1 MKNSIP
7 PGDGRPEAGRGAGFF
22 AYHGAWA
29 PGVRLFRRLSFSLKA
44 LFITTAFA
52 VPLAVLAWSFYMNV
66 GGQIDFSRK
75 ERLGVEYT
83 RLIVPLLDAGQQ
95 LRQASTGGD
104 ARARIDAGMT
114 ALAAA
119 EKSLG
124 SELGTGALFAAL
136 TQAQGSLPAQAAAD
150 SSAPRAATDAF
161 LKAAEAVLVQATD
174 GSNLTLDPDI
184 DSYYLMDGAL
194 FRLPDLIDQAA
205 AWRDLAAAVATSGA
219 ASAAQAQN
227 LGALAAMVDY
237 MDSNLAGGLAKTLAL
252 RPEMKSA
259 LAADDAR
266 AALKA
271 FRDQAAAA
279 GSGGPAA
286 GDAATLRTAGDRAV
300 AALSAL
306 QGRMLVQLDGLLQQ
320 RVQGMERQRSL
331 VTALLAV
338 FLPAAAYMFASFYR
352 VMAGGLLEVRRHLRA
367 MTGGDLTTSPMPWGR
382 DEAASLMLELRAMQD
397 SLRAIVSQV
406 RQASDTIVTAS
417 TQIASGAQD
426 LSARTEQAS
435 ARLEASASSM
445 EQVSATVRQTAS
457 HAQEATGM
465 ASRNA
470 TAAARGGEVM
480 GQVVTTMQGIQASSE
495 RIRDIIGVIDAIA
508 FQTNLLAL
516 NAAVEAARAGEQG
529 RGFAVVAS
537 EVRALAGRSAAS
549 AGEIKQLI
557 SDSVGQVDAGTGIV
571 RQAGSAIAEVVDTA
585 HAVQK
590 LLGEIDVGAREQSQ
604 GVAHIGTAVQ
614 ELDKTAQQ
622 NAALVEQTAAAA
634 ASLRD
639 QALALAERVAR
650 FSLPADV
657 NAAAAA

>member
-1 MKNSIP
+1 MKNS
-7 PGDGRPEAGRGAGFF
+7 GAARRVRPLADRDAGFF

-29 PGVRLFRRLSFSLKA
+29 PGVRLFRKLSFSVKA
-44 LFITTAFA
+44 LFISAAFA
-52 VPLAVLAWSFYMNV
+52 VPLAVLAWSFYANL

-95 LRQASTGGD
+95 LRQGLKTAGGD
-104 ARARIDAGMT
+104 DPRARIESGMT
-114 ALAAA
+114 ALSAA

-124 SELGTGALFAAL
+124 GELGTAPLFAAL
-136 TQAQGSLPAQAAAD
+136 KQAQAALPEGGKDGA
-150 SSAPRAATDAF
+150 SAADAF
-161 LKAAEAVLVQATD
+161 VKAASAVLVQATD

-205 AWRDLAAAVATSGA
+205 ALRDLAAMVAGA
-219 ASAAQAQN
+219 GAPTAAQAQG
-227 LGALAAMVDY
+227 LGALTAMADY
-237 MDSNLAGGLAKTLAL
+237 MDSNLAGGLTKTLAV

-259 LAADDAR
+259 LAADEAR
-266 AALKA
+266 AALKS
-271 FRDQAAAA
+271 FRDQAGAAMQ
-279 GSGGPAA
+279 GSLKPT
-286 GDAATLRTAGDRAV
+286 DADALRAAGDRAV
-300 AALSAL
+300 AGLSAL
-306 QGRMLVQLDGLLQQ
+306 QGRMLVQLDGLLDQ

-331 VTALLAV
+331 VSVLLAI

-352 VMAGGLLEVRRHLRA
+352 VMAGGLLEVQRHLRA
-367 MTGGDLTTSPMPWGR
+367 MTGGDLTTSPTPWGR

-397 SLRAIVSQV
+397 SLRAIVSEV
-406 RQASDTIVTAS
+406 RLASDTIVTAS
-417 TQIASGAQD
+417 TQIAAGAQD
-426 LSARTEQAS
+426 LSARTEQTS

-445 EQVSATVRQTAS
+445 EQVAATVRHTAS

-470 TAAARGGEVM
+470 AAAVHGGEVM
-480 GQVVTTMQGIQASSE
+480 GRVVATMQGIQSSSE
-495 RIRDIIGVIDAIA
+495 RIRDIIGVIDSIA
-508 FQTNLLAL
+508 FQTNILAL

-537 EVRALAGRSAAS
+537 EVRALAGRSASS
-549 AGEIKQLI
+549 AGEIKRLI

-571 RQAGSAIAEVVDTA
+571 RQAGTAIAEVVDTA
-585 HAVQK
+585 RQVQK
-590 LLGEIDVGAREQSQ
+590 LLGEIDIGAREQSQ
-604 GVAHIGTAVQ
+604 GVAHIGGAVQ
-614 ELDKTAQQ
+614 ELDKSAQQ

-639 QALALAERVAR
+639 QAMALAERVAR
-650 FSLPADV
+650 FRLPES
-657 NAAAAA
+657 AAAAA